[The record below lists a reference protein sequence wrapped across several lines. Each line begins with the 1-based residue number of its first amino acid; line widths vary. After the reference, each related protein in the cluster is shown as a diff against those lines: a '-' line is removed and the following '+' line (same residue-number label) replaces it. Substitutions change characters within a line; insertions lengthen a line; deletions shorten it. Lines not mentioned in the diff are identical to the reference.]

1 MFYDLI
7 KLFLMDALSAH
18 LQWNVRLSKG
28 SKINSIW
35 YSMYQKQYVNVIVL
49 VRRKFCNEVLNRLT
63 RVRCT

>member
-18 LQWNVRLSKG
+18 LQWNVHLSKG

-49 VRRKFCNEVLNRLT
+49 VRR
-63 RVRCT
+63 